1 MGYNYCGD
9 NMNEKNFEKINDL
22 RKKLEYCE
30 EKSEEIKKKNSFL
43 KVFIRSIIISL
54 MCLFIASIMK
64 MQNSK
69 IIAMFIFVFVIS
81 NLLQII
87 FISKNQKKEIE
98 KIKIEEIKIQAQIFA
113 LAKNDEI
120 EKN

>member
-1 MGYNYCGD
+1 
-9 NMNEKNFEKINDL
+9 
-22 RKKLEYCE
+22 
-30 EKSEEIKKKNSFL
+30 
-43 KVFIRSIIISL
+43 
-54 MCLFIASIMK
+54 MK